1 MLEPRRSFFHANTI
15 KVIAVI
21 DPSGDIAPLWPCEVC
36 QSWLSKLRD
45 QSPRITVVA
54 FPAKEDD
61 FQRVVVRRN
70 GKDVRP
76 PTSVSARSSLKQ
88 VVEIAR

>member
-1 MLEPRRSFFHANTI
+1 M
-15 KVIAVI
+15 
-21 DPSGDIAPLWPCEVC
+21 
-36 QSWLSKLRD
+36 
-45 QSPRITVVA
+45 VA

-76 PTSVSARSSLKQ
+76 PTSVSACPKLQQGRSTLFMCSFSPVGVQQFSDFGPRRSSLKQ